1 MFCRRKVAIFYKV
14 LPLFYFIDQPHY
26 YCVQNCWK
34 YSCSSKLNSA
44 LNNILLTIIAPE
56 MGRNIRHSCIT
67 GGKLNELSFNK
78 TFLKSFGNVIL
89 KKVYKM
95 TTNLK
100 FCKFTHRLAAG

>member
-1 MFCRRKVAIFYKV
+1 
-14 LPLFYFIDQPHY
+14 
-26 YCVQNCWK
+26 
-34 YSCSSKLNSA
+34 
-44 LNNILLTIIAPE
+44 